1 MPAAG
6 SAPRP
11 HPPPQAPSPR
21 VCLWYPRNQGFQPV
35 VLLHNSLHPIA
46 GSSTSGER
54 ELKKAPR
61 GQPLL
66 RDTGGRPPEATASAG
81 PLHPNTQRG
90 ERNKPSA
97 SGVFLQQGPLVL
109 SWSHV
114 SPAPVSGRMLAAAS
128 QGQQAWGGAAPERQR
143 PSHRDPLYTPALPRP
158 GKKPRADPCRGP
170 SLAWRCLS
178 GHGARGSPHPSGTWV
193 AGHCRPPPLLPVLFS
208 GQGKECSSRDLRTSG
223 MSMAGATPIRSQL
236 DMARRE
242 VLAGGV

>member
-1 MPAAG
+1 MSDEDLTSQNRSDEGKYLSGGSAPSRLAPRVLVAPGFLRRDSGLGRHLVPAAG

-128 QGQQAWGGAAPERQR
+128 QGQQAWGGSPREAE
-143 PSHRDPLYTPALPRP
+143 ALPP
-158 GKKPRADPCRGP
+158 
-170 SLAWRCLS
+170 
-178 GHGARGSPHPSGTWV
+178 
-193 AGHCRPPPLLPVLFS
+193 
-208 GQGKECSSRDLRTSG
+208 
-223 MSMAGATPIRSQL
+223 
-236 DMARRE
+236 
-242 VLAGGV
+242 